1 MYLRNHPVE
10 GDSCLKQGFWR
21 RLCLTASVNAS
32 LSLFHISKSNEMN
45 QKGLTGEEMSL
56 WTAVQRSVKKQ
67 DTLWQDSKWE
77 MYLKW
82 VKVDKLRNLQ
92 HAECYIH
99 VDNWSTFCV
108 YGLKIFVSLEKVQ
121 FYDVH
126 YSSGPW
132 IRSNSSLLYHC
143 SVASSR
149 RNLILHSHDN
159 YNNNI

>member
-32 LSLFHISKSNEMN
+32 LSLFHISKAMRWIRRVSLGRKCLCVRLFRGALRSKTPSDRTRNEKCTSN
-45 QKGLTGEEMSL
+45 GWR
-56 WTAVQRSVKKQ
+56 WTSCGICNMQNV
-67 DTLWQDSKWE
+67 TFML
-77 MYLKW
+77 
-82 VKVDKLRNLQ
+82 
-92 HAECYIH
+92 II
-99 VDNWSTFCV
+99 WSTFCV
-108 YGLKIFVSLEKVQ
+108 YGLKIFVSLEKLQ
-121 FYDVH
+121 FYDVY